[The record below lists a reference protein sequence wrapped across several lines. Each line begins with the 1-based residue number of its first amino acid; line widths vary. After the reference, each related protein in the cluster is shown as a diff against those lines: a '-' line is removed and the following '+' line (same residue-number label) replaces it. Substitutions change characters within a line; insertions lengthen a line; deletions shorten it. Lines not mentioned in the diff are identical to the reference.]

1 MRFLCVVTAC
11 VAMANAALA
20 GFIVK
25 DGETL
30 GFLGDSI
37 TAGGQSHPVGYV
49 NLVLRTLEQE
59 GIRVTPVKRG
69 IGGMKSSD
77 MLMRIDKEVLA
88 QRPSVMTLS
97 CGVNDVWHQDNGRGV
112 SLEDYKKNVI
122 AMLDH
127 AAASN
132 CTVVVMTATPF
143 FYKAGAKDP
152 HNVKLEPYNDF
163 LRQIA
168 AERKLPLAD
177 LNRMMWEASK
187 TQDWLTQDGVHMRPN
202 GYFVMAKGVLLA
214 LGADPAKIPEYEKDW
229 RKVRGGTE
237 IRIPVSLDE
246 FEELGRKAAPYSGRI
261 VDYIR
266 VQSGLE
272 K

>member
-11 VAMANAALA
+11 VAVANAALA

-97 CGVNDVWHQDNGRGV
+97 CGVNDVWHQDSGRGV

-214 LGADPAKIPEYEKDW
+214 D
-229 RKVRGGTE
+229 RKSV
-237 IRIPVSLDE
+237 V
-246 FEELGRKAAPYSGRI
+246 
-261 VDYIR
+261 
-266 VQSGLE
+266 
-272 K
+272 